1 MRILSAPPPS
11 PLAASTRAGGRQQAL
26 AQKALEDARAIAKLA
41 ATDRRVRAHE
51 QAHVAVGGPYVISG
65 PSYTFV
71 KGPDG
76 KQYAVAGQVQIDT
89 SAVPGDPEATI
100 QKALTVIAAAY
111 APADPSPQDA
121 AVAAAAQA
129 TLAAAQ
135 AELASRRYEENSGH
149 PPADAGGA
157 VLSVIA

>member
-1 MRILSAPPPS
+1 MRIGVSTPAVFAPPAREAKQ
-11 PLAASTRAGGRQQAL
+11 AAARKT
-26 AQKALEDARAIAKLA
+26 LEDTREIAKLA
-41 ATDRRVRAHE
+41 AVDRRVRAHE
-51 QAHVAVGGPYVISG
+51 LAHVAAGGPYVTSG

-76 KQYAVAGQVQIDT
+76 KQYAVAGQVQIDA
-89 SAVPGDPEATI
+89 SAVPGSPEATMR
-100 QKALTVIAAAY
+100 KALTVIAAAY

-135 AELASRRYEENSGH
+135 AELASRRYRENSGDS
-149 PPADAGGA
+149 PADAGGA
-157 VLSVIA
+157 VPSVIA